1 MCCPNLT
8 TLALSG
14 VLRPNHRPGGRMPSG
29 RLRKDNGASRL
40 KKVPLESVI
49 PVVVDP
55 IDGWY

>member
-1 MCCPNLT
+1 
-8 TLALSG
+8 
-14 VLRPNHRPGGRMPSG
+14 MPSG